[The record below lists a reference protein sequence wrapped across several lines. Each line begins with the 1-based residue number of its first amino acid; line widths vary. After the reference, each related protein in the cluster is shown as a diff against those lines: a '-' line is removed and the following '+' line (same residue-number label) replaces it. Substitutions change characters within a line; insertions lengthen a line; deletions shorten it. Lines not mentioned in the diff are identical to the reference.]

1 MKKRKA
7 LIFGITGQD
16 GSYLAEILLEK
27 GYEVHGVIRKSA
39 TGNLKNIE
47 HLLNSPAIDIHIHR
61 GDLADTSSVTR
72 IINDVQADEIYNE
85 ADQDHVRW
93 SFDLAEYAVDITAG
107 GVVRILE
114 AIRLYSKQSKF
125 FQPCSSNMFGIC
137 ESDSQDENTT
147 LNPQSPYAI
156 AKSTAFYFTRHYRE
170 TYGLFASCA
179 ILYNHESPRRTSDY
193 VSRKITSSV
202 AAILSGRKNELFLGD
217 LSAKI
222 DWGHAKDYMNAAWA
236 MLQLDSADD
245 FVIGSGESHSVED
258 LVKEAFGLVD
268 LDYKDY
274 VRFDDNLVR
283 VSRTSTLVGNV
294 SKAKEKFDFKCTYS
308 FSDLIKEML
317 IIDIMLEGLDPND
330 YFEIS

>member
-1 MKKRKA
+1 MKKKA

-16 GSYLAEILLEK
+16 GSYLAEILLDK
-27 GYEVHGVIRKSA
+27 GYEVHGVVRKSA
-39 TGNLKNIE
+39 TGNLKNIQ
-47 HLLNSPAIDIHIHR
+47 HLLDSPDRDFQIHS
-61 GDLADTSSVTR
+61 GDLADTSSVIR
-72 IINDVQADEIYNE
+72 IVSNVQADEIYNE

-93 SFDLAEYAVDITAG
+93 SFDLVEYAVDITAG

-137 ESDSQDENTT
+137 ESDSQDEYTT

-170 TYGLFASCA
+170 TYGLFASCG
-179 ILYNHESPRRTSDY
+179 ILYNHESPRRTPDY

-202 AAILSGRKNELFLGD
+202 AAILSGKKNELFLGD

-222 DWGHAKDYMNAAWA
+222 DWGHAKDYMKAAWNI
-236 MLQLDSADD
+236 LQLDSADD

-258 LVKEAFGLVD
+258 FVKEAFGLVG

-274 VRFDDNLVR
+274 VRFDNNLVR
-283 VSRTSTLVGNV
+283 VSRTSSLVGNV
-294 SKAKEKFDFKCTYS
+294 SKAKEIFEFKCTYS
-308 FSDLIKEML
+308 FNDLIQEML
-317 IIDIMLEGLDPND
+317 INDIKLEGLDPKD
-330 YFEIS
+330 HILK

>member
-1 MKKRKA
+1 LKKKA

-16 GSYLAEILLEK
+16 GSYLAEILLDK
-27 GYEVHGVIRKSA
+27 GYEVHGVVRKSA
-39 TGNLKNIE
+39 TGNLKNIQ
-47 HLLNSPAIDIHIHR
+47 HLLDSPDRDFQIHS
-61 GDLADTSSVTR
+61 GDLADTSSVIR
-72 IINDVQADEIYNE
+72 IVSNVQADEIYNE

-93 SFDLAEYAVDITAG
+93 SFDLVEYAVDITAG

-137 ESDSQDENTT
+137 ESDSQDEYTT

-170 TYGLFASCA
+170 TYGLFASCG
-179 ILYNHESPRRTSDY
+179 ILYNHESPRRTPDY

-202 AAILSGRKNELFLGD
+202 AAILSGKKNELFLGD

-222 DWGHAKDYMNAAWA
+222 DWGHAKDYMKAAWNI
-236 MLQLDSADD
+236 LQLDSADD

-258 LVKEAFGLVD
+258 FVKEAFGLVG

-274 VRFDDNLVR
+274 VRFDNNLVR
-283 VSRTSTLVGNV
+283 VSRTSSLVGNV
-294 SKAKEKFDFKCTYS
+294 SKAKEIFEFKCTYS
-308 FSDLIKEML
+308 FNDLIQEML
-317 IIDIMLEGLDPND
+317 INDIKLEGLDPKD
-330 YFEIS
+330 HILK

>member
-1 MKKRKA
+1 M
-7 LIFGITGQD
+7 
-16 GSYLAEILLEK
+16 
-27 GYEVHGVIRKSA
+27 
-39 TGNLKNIE
+39 
-47 HLLNSPAIDIHIHR
+47 
-61 GDLADTSSVTR
+61 
-72 IINDVQADEIYNE
+72 
-85 ADQDHVRW
+85 
-93 SFDLAEYAVDITAG
+93 
-107 GVVRILE
+107 
-114 AIRLYSKQSKF
+114 
-125 FQPCSSNMFGIC
+125 
-137 ESDSQDENTT
+137 
-147 LNPQSPYAI
+147 
-156 AKSTAFYFTRHYRE
+156 
-170 TYGLFASCA
+170 
-179 ILYNHESPRRTSDY
+179 
-193 VSRKITSSV
+193 
-202 AAILSGRKNELFLGD
+202 GD

-317 IIDIMLEGLDPND
+317 INDIMLEGLDPND